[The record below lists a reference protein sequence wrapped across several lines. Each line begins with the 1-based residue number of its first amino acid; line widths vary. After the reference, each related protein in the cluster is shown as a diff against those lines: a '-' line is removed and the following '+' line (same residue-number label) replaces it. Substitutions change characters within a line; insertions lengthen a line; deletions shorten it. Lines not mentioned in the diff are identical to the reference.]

1 MHSSRSHRSL
11 AVFLAIVIFAG
22 AVSGTSPVI
31 ADAGSA
37 DPYIDHLAGAAD
49 TPTLNWADCGDG
61 FVCATAVVPLDY
73 NRPNDELIDLAVIK
87 LPATDPNRRVG
98 TLFVNFGG
106 PGQSGVNRLRDRAR
120 WPWLFSDDLRSRFDL
135 VSWDP
140 RGVSRSATVNCFSSA
155 AEQSRFFASAPGL
168 PVDAQRE
175 QDIFA
180 WSEEFAQRCEQR
192 AGHILEHVSSSDT
205 ARDLELLRRAVGD
218 TTLTYHG
225 ISYGTQ
231 LGAIY
236 ANLFPGRVRAM
247 VLDGSL
253 DFDGNVNGHGSE
265 GATVPLDARQDV
277 ATAMAATFEA
287 FLRDCSAAGP
297 RCAFSAGDPKAKWA
311 VLAARSRGAPLTT
324 VDGRRWTYPEI
335 ASDTLARPTSYP
347 QLAELLQQLYDTGTV
362 MPELLNAVTGS
373 EPLPPA
379 GGNGPYLANR
389 EDAYSAIQCSDS
401 TVPTDPAVY
410 SRAARDADRS
420 DPDFGRIAVFSTI
433 PCAFWQGH
441 DADRYTAPWN
451 RRTSAPILVLNA
463 RNDPATPLQ
472 GAYAGA
478 SQLSQALVVV
488 IEGAGHTSMYVASTC
503 AERVKRDYLFSGV
516 LPTAGTGCSRDRSPF
531 P

>member
-1 MHSSRSHRSL
+1 MHSSRSHHSL
-11 AVFLAIVIFAG
+11 AVFLAIMIFAG

-37 DPYIDHLAGAAD
+37 DPYIDHLAEAAD

-61 FVCATAVVPLDY
+61 FVCATAVVPLNY

-87 LPATDPNRRVG
+87 LPATDPNRRMG

-155 AEQSRFFASAPGL
+155 ADQSRFFAWAPGL

-180 WSEEFAQRCEQR
+180 WSEEFAERCEQR

-265 GATVPLDARQDV
+265 GATVPLDARQGV
-277 ATAMAATFEA
+277 ATAMAATS
-287 FLRDCSAAGP
+287 RSS
-297 RCAFSAGDPKAKWA
+297 CATVRRP
-311 VLAARSRGAPLTT
+311 VRAARSPQAIPRPSGPSLRRGLAEHLSPRSTAAGGPTPRSSPTLWL
-324 VDGRRWTYPEI
+324 GRRHTRNWLNCSSSYTTRVPRCRSSSTPLPAANRSLKIGATSRIWPTAKTPIPPSSALTAPCQPIPLCTAEQQETRTSQSRI
-335 ASDTLARPTSYP
+335 SAESPSSARSRAPSGRATTPTATPAPGTGARP
-347 QLAELLQQLYDTGTV
+347 
-362 MPELLNAVTGS
+362 
-373 EPLPPA
+373 
-379 GGNGPYLANR
+379 R
-389 EDAYSAIQCSDS
+389 
-401 TVPTDPAVY
+401 
-410 SRAARDADRS
+410 R
-420 DPDFGRIAVFSTI
+420 
-433 PCAFWQGH
+433 FW
-441 DADRYTAPWN
+441 
-451 RRTSAPILVLNA
+451 
-463 RNDPATPLQ
+463 
-472 GAYAGA
+472 
-478 SQLSQALVVV
+478 
-488 IEGAGHTSMYVASTC
+488 C
-503 AERVKRDYLFSGV
+503 
-516 LPTAGTGCSRDRSPF
+516 
-531 P
+531 